1 MTVVYTWSRNLFLF
15 VYATGID
22 QRITHLLNCRPKQ
35 KLCVLS
41 SIYWICGIK
50 MSDLARHAQLEVRV
64 REARKIGRNDVTE
77 CPSVGVTKAA
87 LSLIVAAFH
96 FHC

>member
-1 MTVVYTWSRNLFLF
+1 
-15 VYATGID
+15 
-22 QRITHLLNCRPKQ
+22 
-35 KLCVLS
+35 
-41 SIYWICGIK
+41 